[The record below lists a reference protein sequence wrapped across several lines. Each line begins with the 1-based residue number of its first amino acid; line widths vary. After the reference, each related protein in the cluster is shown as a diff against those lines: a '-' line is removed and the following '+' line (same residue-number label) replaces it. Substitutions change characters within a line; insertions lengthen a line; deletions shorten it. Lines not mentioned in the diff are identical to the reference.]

1 MTGVSRRIA
10 LGGSFAGLI
19 GLAAPVMATS
29 ELHVPRE
36 PMRLSRT
43 LIRGLSDGNRIE
55 IRRDWQVAFA
65 SQGSGL
71 AIIGHQGIRS
81 TLK

>member
-1 MTGVSRRIA
+1 MARRNRSRGLVLVTGVSRRIA

-29 ELHVPRE
+29 KLHVPRE

-43 LIRGLSDGNRIE
+43 LIRPFG
-55 IRRDWQVAFA
+55 W
-65 SQGSGL
+65 
-71 AIIGHQGIRS
+71 
-81 TLK
+81 

>member
-1 MTGVSRRIA
+1 
-10 LGGSFAGLI
+10 
-19 GLAAPVMATS
+19 
-29 ELHVPRE
+29 
-36 PMRLSRT
+36 MRLSRT

-65 SQGSGL
+65 SQGSEL

-81 TLK
+81 TLR